1 MFKFSELRCRIFSY
15 LTSYITMTILYVKLP
30 IRDVSIE
37 NSEQKTTVT
46 KFYFLDTIKL
56 LRNIFSRIQTGQ
68 AWERA
73 GDKKTERKKQYYE

>member
-15 LTSYITMTILYVKLP
+15 LTSYITMTILYVKLS

-46 KFYFLDTIKL
+46 KFYFLGTIKL
-56 LRNIFSRIQTGQ
+56 LRNKFSRIQTGQ

-73 GDKKTERKKQYYE
+73 RDKKT

>member
-1 MFKFSELRCRIFSY
+1 
-15 LTSYITMTILYVKLP
+15 MTILYVKLP

-46 KFYFLDTIKL
+46 KFYFLDTIKP

-73 GDKKTERKKQYYE
+73 GDKKTERKKQYYQ

>member
-73 GDKKTERKKQYYE
+73 RDKKNLKKETVL

>member
-1 MFKFSELRCRIFSY
+1 
-15 LTSYITMTILYVKLP
+15 MTILYVKLP

-68 AWERA
+68 TWERA

>member
-1 MFKFSELRCRIFSY
+1 
-15 LTSYITMTILYVKLP
+15 MTILYVKLP

-46 KFYFLDTIKL
+46 KFYSLNTIKL
-56 LRNIFSRIQTGQ
+56 LRNIFLRIQTGQ

-73 GDKKTERKKQYYE
+73 RDKKT

>member
-15 LTSYITMTILYVKLP
+15 LTSYITMTILYVKLS

-73 GDKKTERKKQYYE
+73 GDKKNLKKETVL

>member
-1 MFKFSELRCRIFSY
+1 
-15 LTSYITMTILYVKLP
+15 MTILYVKLP

-73 GDKKTERKKQYYE
+73 GDKKNLKKETVL